1 MRGFCPPAPLFLYG
15 PGVDAQKRGSPCV
28 HSFIWIFN
36 ALNILNEAAYSEFVL
51 KTTNSQLLDNLN
63 DPEFSKFVN

>member
-1 MRGFCPPAPLFLYG
+1 MRGFCPPAPLVFYG
-15 PGVDAQKRGSPCV
+15 PGVDAQKGGSPCV